1 MNKRSI
7 FGRTMKYFLQ
17 YRFKVII
24 IFACY
29 FLAAGLNL
37 VWPYLSGTV
46 LYDEILPGKV
56 SQSEIGRYGFALL
69 MLVLVMILS
78 KLVQQGVQLVQGT
91 LMAQVVAAT
100 VRDMKQD
107 VFSNMGRLSL
117 GFFTSKQTGGLM
129 TRVLSD
135 ANRVTDFFLDG
146 FPYIFVHGFTIL
158 ATFTVMFRL
167 NWQPVFCCRC

>member
-1 MNKRSI
+1 
-7 FGRTMKYFLQ
+7 MKYFLQ

-69 MLVLVMILS
+69 MLVLVMVLS

-100 VRDMKQD
+100 VREAGCIFQYGKIVTWIFYKQAD
-107 VFSNMGRLSL
+107 RWTYDTCV
-117 GFFTSKQTGGLM
+117 K
-129 TRVLSD
+129 
-135 ANRVTDFFLDG
+135 
-146 FPYIFVHGFTIL
+146 
-158 ATFTVMFRL
+158 
-167 NWQPVFCCRC
+167 